1 MSELMNSVNA
11 IANEMNE
18 KANEKAKV
26 NAIYG
31 VSAEGTE
38 GYDGGYVD
46 TDTALA
52 LSETE
57 APTISAEQ
65 SAISAILSGDI
76 ENSFRVIAGKGE
88 FSARESYQLTR
99 PDDDEAISIG
109 RGAKNAVI
117 EIDRYLVYAF
127 ENNGSERVGIVI
139 LSKDARKYVT
149 TSAYFIKEFLLL
161 AMLYQRDGDVLSKIK
176 VVYKTSKNTTADGQ
190 ALTYPMPLGL

>member
-1 MSELMNSVNA
+1 MSELMNSVNE
-11 IANEMNE
+11 IAHEM
-18 KANEKAKV
+18 NEKAKV
-26 NAIYG
+26 NAVYG
-31 VSAEGTE
+31 VPDNGAE

-46 TDTALA
+46 TDTTLA
-52 LSETE
+52 LSEAE
-57 APTISAEQ
+57 APTISTEQ

-76 ENSFRVIAGKGE
+76 ENSFRVITGKGE

-99 PDDDEAISIG
+99 PDDDDAISIG

-127 ENNGSERVGIVI
+127 ENNGAERVGIVI
-139 LSKDARKYVT
+139 LSKDGRKYVT

-161 AMLYQRDGDVLSKIK
+161 AMLYQRDGDELTKIK
-176 VVYKTSKNTTADGQ
+176 VIYKTSKNTTVDGQ